1 MKQLYREACTVGT
14 VRSAIHPTID
24 FGAEEMT
31 EEFLMIQDEEQLL
44 LEIILNVGQP
54 LQALRYSSLS
64 QSLPLL
70 KIISPASR
78 TATGRLTRIPDT
90 TVILRRGTEI
100 QMPPPEYGTFP
111 A

>member
-1 MKQLYREACTVGT
+1 MKQLYRDACSVGT
-14 VRSAIHPTID
+14 VRSAINPTIG
-24 FGAEEMT
+24 FGAEEMLKK
-31 EEFLMIQDEEQLL
+31 FLTIQEEEQLL

-54 LQALRYSSLS
+54 LQALRYCSLF

-100 QMPPPEYGTFP
+100 QMPPPEYGTFS